1 MVFVEQLVA
10 LPRSANNISQQ
21 SSLQHI
27 SDNNIFESV
36 YPFTQFTTSLEMSHP
51 DAIKAAVE

>member
-1 MVFVEQLVA
+1 MVFVEQLVT
-10 LPRSANNISQQ
+10 LPRFANNISQQ

-51 DAIKAAVE
+51 DAIKAAV